1 MLFMDARTVQR
12 VLAVLLADMMVFKI
26 YVCLVRV
33 VLLFLVMFVV
43 MLMGKAYLLMEKVDV
58 KLVVILLLVVF
69 SVLLLMELQV
79 VINVILGTQY
89 LEEFVVMML
98 LEGNLMEMEHV
109 LDAQQDVVL
118 VLIILERERR
128 NVPPVIQLMDITNLG
143 QLAAIPTT
151 VSSQTFLMDVGPALI
166 WSKGV
171 RFARWLEE
179 QSTAALSA
187 PT

>member
-1 MLFMDARTVQR
+1 MDARTVQR

-26 YVCLVRV
+26 YVCLVKV

-43 MLMGKAYLLMEKVDV
+43 MLMGKACTLMEKVDV

-109 LDAQQDVVL
+109 LDARQDVML
-118 VLIILERERR
+118 VLIILERR
-128 NVPPVIQLMDITNLG
+128 NVPPVIQPMDITKLG
-143 QLAAIPTT
+143 QLAVTPTQT
-151 VSSQTFLMDVGPALI
+151 ASPTISNVMGAQTSSL
-166 WSKGV
+166 
-171 RFARWLEE
+171 
-179 QSTAALSA
+179 AAQAA
-187 PT
+187 P